1 MSQADLDVLFVSPL
15 GWSRHVWDKICPLFE
30 EKEVAFLDFLDHSY
44 EQINLEKIEEHLAY
58 ELSRLKSDG
67 IVVAASFG
75 VVVISHYLSTHN
87 QQCHQLILIDGFETL
102 PTNDELNQLANQL
115 PTNQYATLQ
124 DYYNR
129 MLEENEQQDMKLLEI
144 LNHNLSFYQERY
156 HTKLSNENMISYLRC
171 YSNYSVKNAL
181 TKIRQQVN
189 QLIVYSSTALP
200 IPYEKI
206 TPDNHLLMLT
216 NPKILANQI
225 ANL

>member
-1 MSQADLDVLFVSPL
+1 MKP
-15 GWSRHVWDKICPLFE
+15 
-30 EKEVAFLDFLDHSY
+30 
-44 EQINLEKIEEHLAY
+44 
-58 ELSRLKSDG
+58 DG

-75 VVVISHYLSTHN
+75 VVVVGHCLSTHN
-87 QQCHQLILIDGFETL
+87 HQYHQVILIDGFETL
-102 PTNDELNQLANQL
+102 PTNDELNQFANQL

-124 DYYNR
+124 DYYNG

-171 YSNYSVKNAL
+171 YSNYSVKNTL
-181 TKIRQQVN
+181 TKIRPQVN

-216 NPKILANQI
+216 NPEILANQI

>member
-44 EQINLEKIEEHLAY
+44 EQVNLEKIEEKLSY
-58 ELSRLKSDG
+58 ELCRLKPDG

-102 PTNDELNQLANQL
+102 PTNDELNQLADQL

-171 YSNYSVKNAL
+171 YLNYSVKNTLA
-181 TKIRQQVN
+181 KISQQVN
-189 QLIVYSSTALP
+189 QLIVYSSIALP

-216 NPKILANQI
+216 NPEILANHI
-225 ANL
+225 SKL

>member
-1 MSQADLDVLFVSPL
+1 MSKADLDVLFVSPL
-15 GWSRHVWDKICPLFE
+15 GWSRHIWDKICPLFE
-30 EKEVAFLDFLDHSY
+30 EKEMAFLDFLDHSY
-44 EQINLEKIEEHLAY
+44 EQVNLEKIEEKLSY
-58 ELSRLKSDG
+58 ELCRLKPDG

-75 VVVISHYLSTHN
+75 VVVVGRYLSTHN

-102 PTNDELNQLANQL
+102 PTNDELNQLADQL

-171 YSNYSVKNAL
+171 YLNYSVKNTLA
-181 TKIRQQVN
+181 KIRPQVN
-189 QLIVYSSTALP
+189 QLIVYSSIALP
-200 IPYEKI
+200 IAYEKI

-216 NPKILANQI
+216 NPEILANHI
-225 ANL
+225 SKL